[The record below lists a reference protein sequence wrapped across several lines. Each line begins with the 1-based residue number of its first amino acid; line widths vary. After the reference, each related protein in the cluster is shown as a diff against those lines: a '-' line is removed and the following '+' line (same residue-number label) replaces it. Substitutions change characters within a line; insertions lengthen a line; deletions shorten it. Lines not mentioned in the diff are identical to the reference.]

1 MKTTEEKNRMI
12 AEFMGARPV
21 EFNDGSKGHSYW
33 NEGDKGGRYGSFPDG
48 STNYFDY
55 SKGYNTS
62 WDWLMP
68 VVEKIENIGFS
79 VKIQR
84 LKTSIHPLCED
95 KELFGIV
102 CGDVSKKLEI
112 TYDTIVQF
120 IEFYNEQK

>member
-1 MKTTEEKNRMI
+1 MKTIEEKNRMI
-12 AEFMGARPV
+12 AEFMGFIKDD
-21 EFNDGSKGHSYW
+21 ENLYLINDYRLRSESEYQATYVSEMKFHI
-33 NEGDKGGRYGSFPDG
+33 
-48 STNYFDY
+48 
-55 SKGYNTS
+55 S

-84 LKTSIHPLCED
+84 LKTSIHPLVED
-95 KELFGIV
+95 KELFGFV

-120 IEFYNEQK
+120 IEFYNQKNK